1 MRFGSTPDLPSE
13 IENDANCFDELKAL
27 RLKYPRNVMIS
38 YININSVRNKL
49 TDFSGMVGDFV
60 DILVISE
67 TKIDSSFPTSQFLI
81 NGFKSPYRL
90 DVSGNSGGV
99 LVYVR
104 DSILSKQLN
113 VVGTQPDI
121 QVVPFEI
128 NVRKQKWLVLAIYK
142 PPQQNSRY
150 FVEQM
155 SKLLDQYSRYDN
167 VMVLGDFNLEPDD
180 IALSSLINDHGL
192 YNIIKHPTC
201 FKSSRGRCID
211 LIFTNRKYSFMQS
224 KSFETGFSDHH
235 HMIYTILKTTFI
247 KLHPKKIIYRDY
259 KNWSQV
265 RFEDELRQSLVSA
278 HPSVYGTFESI
289 FMRTLEAN
297 APTKTKIVRA
307 NNKPHVNKELRRA
320 ITRRSTLKNIANRSK
335 REEDIRKYKD
345 QRNLVV
351 KLNVKAKKQHFT
363 SIQSKTI
370 DNEKKFWKTV
380 KPLFSN
386 RNHMCEK
393 ITLIEDGKILSNDEE
408 IAECF
413 NEYFTNITHSLDI
426 DPLFKVVHEQQTI
439 DQMVLRAIDKYR
451 DHPSIVV
458 IKQHVTTNCAIFKFS
473 HVNPTEVMRQIDLLD
488 NNKSSSGNI
497 PTSFLKATREIIC
510 PYLTDCINSAI
521 FDCKFPNELKEADL
535 SPVFKNDDST
545 FKGNFRPISVLPAVS
560 KIYERI
566 LKEQISSYICDRL
579 SNILCGFREGYSTQ
593 HALIRLIEKWRQ
605 CLDASGIV
613 GTILMDLSKAYDC
626 LPHDLLIAKL
636 EAYGL
641 DVNSLR
647 LMYSYLDSRVQRVK
661 IGSHRSTAK
670 EIKIGVPQGS
680 VLGPLLFNI
689 FINDLCLINLDSEI
703 CNFADDNTLYSCG
716 HDLQE
721 IVTDLENDLSKL
733 LDWFKSNGMVA
744 NPKKFQLM
752 FLGLHGKKRI
762 RLNIEENKV
771 PAAGHVKL
779 LGVEIDSKLTF
790 NKHIE
795 TLCSKVNKKVS
806 AFARLNNY
814 ISREQALTVC
824 DAVLLS
830 NFNYCPLIWLFC
842 NKGANKEIDR
852 THKRA
857 LRILFKDYESSFETL
872 LARSSSNSIHIKN
885 LQKLMTEIYKSM
897 NHLNPSIVWEFH
909 EKKPIKYN
917 LRIQNLCKLPTIKT
931 LGFGLNSLSF
941 RGSFL
946 WNTLDDSIKQVPTL
960 PCFKKRIKDWTADR
974 CTCKICR

>member
-1 MRFGSTPDLPSE
+1 MYNSEGSTCHEKIQDKDALLRFGSTPDLPSE
-13 IENDANCFDELKAL
+13 IEKDANCFDELKAL

-81 NGFKSPYRL
+81 DGFKSPYRL
-90 DVSGNSGGV
+90 DVSGYSGGV

-192 YNIIKHPTC
+192 YNMIKHPTC

-535 SPVFKNDDST
+535 RPVFKNDDST

-661 IGSHRSTAK
+661 IGSHSSTAK

-752 FLGLHGKKRI
+752 LLGLHGKKDFVLTSRKTKYLQQVT
-762 RLNIEENKV
+762 LN
-771 PAAGHVKL
+771 
-779 LGVEIDSKLTF
+779 F
-790 NKHIE
+790 
-795 TLCSKVNKKVS
+795 
-806 AFARLNNY
+806 
-814 ISREQALTVC
+814 
-824 DAVLLS
+824 
-830 NFNYCPLIWLFC
+830 
-842 NKGANKEIDR
+842 
-852 THKRA
+852 
-857 LRILFKDYESSFETL
+857 
-872 LARSSSNSIHIKN
+872 
-885 LQKLMTEIYKSM
+885 
-897 NHLNPSIVWEFH
+897 
-909 EKKPIKYN
+909 
-917 LRIQNLCKLPTIKT
+917 
-931 LGFGLNSLSF
+931 
-941 RGSFL
+941 
-946 WNTLDDSIKQVPTL
+946 
-960 PCFKKRIKDWTADR
+960 
-974 CTCKICR
+974 